1 MSETTPLSDADIERM
16 AALIGLTVAPAHR
29 AAVAQQLTGLLAAA
43 RLFADFPLG
52 EDVEPA
58 PGFRP

>member
-1 MSETTPLSDADIERM
+1 MNQTTPLSEADVDRM
-16 AALIGLTVAPAHR
+16 AGLIGLTIVPAHR
-29 AAVAQQLTGLLAAA
+29 AAVAQQLTGLLATA